1 MVLVSHLGVY
11 LKLSIIIIIK
21 KEMAKLIQLCKFK
34 NKIKK
39 KINSYKERNKK
50 NVKKKKKKTLNQTL
64 MNGLS
69 AAPWLVNEVLRVG
82 SEH

>member
-39 KINSYKERNKK
+39 KRNSYKERNKK
-50 NVKKKKKKTLNQTL
+50 NVKKKKKKRL
-64 MNGLS
+64 
-69 AAPWLVNEVLRVG
+69 
-82 SEH
+82 

>member
-1 MVLVSHLGVY
+1 MSPWRIRVLVSHFGVY

-21 KEMAKLIQLCKFK
+21 KE
-34 NKIKK
+34 
-39 KINSYKERNKK
+39 
-50 NVKKKKKKTLNQTL
+50 TLNQTL

-69 AAPWLVNEVLRVG
+69 AAPWMVNEVLRVG